1 MEQDIQ
7 VYLSDM
13 LSEYIRNFIEMSLKE
28 DVGAGD
34 VTSESSVP
42 KDLIEKGYI
51 LAKEEGVVAG
61 IEVAKEVFSQVNEEL
76 EFIAHKSD
84 GDKVVFGDVVIEVKG
99 SARSIL
105 MGERLALNFMQRMSG
120 IATRTFDITQIL
132 MGTPTKVLDT
142 RKTTP
147 GLRAFE
153 KLAVTIGGGVNHRM
167 GLYDMILIKDN
178 HVDYAGGMSQ
188 ALAKVSEYLCAR
200 PDDSLLLKVVVETR
214 SFEEIERVLEAR
226 EASDIEIERI
236 LLDNFSHSEV
246 KEAVR
251 RYSSKIT
258 LEASGGITPDNVRG
272 YGDAGVD
279 FVSMGYMT
287 HSVKSLDFSLKST
300 PHVS

>member
-1 MEQDIQ
+1 LEQDIQ

-61 IEVAKEVFSQVNEEL
+61 IEVAKEVFFQVNEEL

-120 IATRTFDITQIL
+120 IATRTFDVTQRL

-147 GLRAFE
+147 GFRAFE

-188 ALAKVSEYLCAR
+188 VLAKVSEYLCAR
-200 PDDSLLLKVVVETR
+200 PDDSPLLKVVVETR

-226 EASDIEIERI
+226 EASDIEIERV

-246 KEAVR
+246 NEAVR

>member
-1 MEQDIQ
+1 M
-7 VYLSDM
+7 
-13 LSEYIRNFIEMSLKE
+13 RNFIEMSLKE
-28 DVGAGD
+28 DVGSGD

-42 KDLIEKGYI
+42 IDLVQSGYI
-51 LAKEEGVVAG
+51 LAKEDGVVAG
-61 IEVAKEVFSQVNEEL
+61 IEVAKEVFSQVNSEL
-76 EFIAHKSD
+76 KFKAHKAD
-84 GDKVVFGDVVIEVKG
+84 GDKVVFGDVVIEVSG

-120 IATRTFDITQIL
+120 IATRTFEITEIL
-132 MGTPTKVLDT
+132 AGTPTKVLDT

-153 KLAVTIGGGVNHRM
+153 KLAVKLGGGVNHRM

-178 HVDYAGGMSQ
+178 HVDYAGGMKQS
-188 ALAKVSEYLCAR
+188 LAKVSEYLGAR
-200 PDDSLLLKVVVETR
+200 RYDEESLKVVVETR

-226 EASDIEIERI
+226 EESGIEIERI
-236 LLDNFSHSEV
+236 LLDNFSHAEV

-251 RYSSKIT
+251 RYSNKIT

-272 YGDAGVD
+272 YGEAGVA